1 MLNSFDT
8 TTFTP
13 KIDLSWLESE
23 LPKYRYLI
31 QLVQTEKS
39 EFLQQQGELQ
49 DYISEIKSKV
59 ADLEIEIH
67 NRDVLL
73 QISTNQNDLNLKR
86 ISDLQAKIAEFGT
99 ITNEPEKLSSVF
111 TSEQLQRENDLIIL
125 QLHQL
130 QEELEYYILNT
141 IDNNKFEQQKE
152 LVTTT
157 QEKLNLANEK
167 YRKVTAQVDV
177 LKSQLNSEYE
187 KVNSARNRAESLNLE
202 LKNLK
207 ASRIYQMG
215 SLCDKK
221 AQNWWELLKIPFA
234 IRKILKNS
242 SLNEK
247 KI

>member
-13 KIDLSWLESE
+13 NIDLSWLESE

-49 DYISEIKSKV
+49 DYIFEIKSKV

-86 ISDLQAKIAEFGT
+86 ISDLQAKIAEFGI

-221 AQNWWELLKIPFA
+221 AQNWWGLLKIPFA
-234 IRKILKNS
+234 IRKILRNS